1 MPSPRTLR
9 PGVTVMIPVKD
20 RAGLLAE
27 TLRSVRE
34 QTRPVDEILVIDD
47 GSVDDSAA
55 VARDAGAT
63 VIVNERPGLGPAGPR
78 NVGLEHVGTEL
89 VCPFDSDDLLLPP
102 AIELLEAALIDS
114 PDAPFV
120 FGRALSAARHEDGW
134 RPEGIIAPLD
144 DDLDHVLC
152 ALFARNF
159 VPSCAAMARTAD
171 VLSVGCYAED
181 LPLYMDHHLWLRL
194 ARNGLPVHVPE
205 LVSVY
210 RRHPGNLSNP
220 VEAREPMDVIT
231 EMANEDPRLAGC
243 RPERLGVQL
252 FETVNAALKLR
263 HLAVAAG
270 ATWTHLVRESERDRI
285 LRAAIQW
292 ARARR
297 QAYREAEDLWT
308 ADADLRDLLSSYL

>member
-1 MPSPRTLR
+1 
-9 PGVTVMIPVKD
+9 MIPVKD
-20 RAGLLAE
+20 RARLLAE

-55 VARDAGAT
+55 VARDAGAR

-102 AIELLEAALIDS
+102 AIERLEAALIDS

-120 FGRALSAARHEDGW
+120 FGRALSAARGEDGW
-134 RPEGIIAPLD
+134 HPEGIIAPLD

-159 VPSCAAMARTAD
+159 VPSCAAMARTAA

-194 ARNGLPVHVPE
+194 ARSGLPVHVPE

-263 HLAVAAG
+263 HPAVAAG

-285 LRAAIQW
+285 LRAAIRW

-297 QAYREAEDLWT
+297 RAYREAEALWEV
-308 ADADLRDLLSSYL
+308 DAELRDLLSSYH